1 MDEWIM
7 DGEENASMRKEGR
20 MKKGEGRKE
29 GRMKKNDE
37 DDCAKLR
44 DLLSPGQDDEWGWCG

>member
-1 MDEWIM
+1 MDNGW
-7 DGEENASMRKEGR
+7 GRKCEYGEGR
-20 MKKGEGRKE
+20 KDEKGGRKE

-44 DLLSPGQDDEWGWCG
+44 DLLSPGQDDGVGVDEALEK

>member
-1 MDEWIM
+1 MDNGW
-7 DGEENASMRKEGR
+7 
-20 MKKGEGRKE
+20 GRKCEYGEE

-44 DLLSPGQDDEWGWCG
+44 DLLSPGQDDGVGVDEALEK